1 MTVYVLGHIN
11 NLYNTVF
18 WTLVQ
23 KGGLTTTE
31 AEDRLKVKGN
41 IQYLHFFLFIILLIG
56 CGKVRLYFNNKT
68 SPIDRDQTHI
78 QVGN

>member
-1 MTVYVLGHIN
+1 M
-11 NLYNTVF
+11 F

-31 AEDRLKVKGN
+31 AEDRLKVMGN
-41 IQYLHFFLFIILLIG
+41 IFAIFLFIILLIG
-56 CGKVRLYFNNKT
+56 CDKVRLYFNNKT
-68 SPIDRDQTHI
+68 SPIDKDQTHI